1 MATDFGVS
9 TGVSA
14 WAISLYALM
23 LAVATA
29 VYGRVSDLVGVR
41 LPLLIG
47 VSMMTLGALA
57 GALAPSFGILLAAR
71 IVQGAGAAAVPTL
84 GVAII
89 SARYSGS
96 VRGMALGRVAGFAAA
111 VSCIG
116 PLAGGAI
123 EGLLDWRAVIA
134 LPMLG
139 ALLLP
144 LLWRSVPTEGS
155 GARLDLIGAALV
167 AGTAAGVVLFVQSP
181 STGLTVALV
190 GAVLAVL
197 GVPAVALWVRRR
209 PNGFLPVA
217 VIRNPA
223 VVRSALAAA
232 AVPAAWFALLIAV
245 PAVLVARGWEPWQ
258 VGVAL
263 LPSAVAALAGPRF
276 AGPLLT
282 RIGPTRAL
290 GLAASIATVSLLVS
304 ALGAYAGSAWL
315 LVAAVVGVT
324 VAFGLGQP
332 ALMEAVGSA
341 VEEDVRGVA
350 LGIAT
355 LFFLVGG
362 SVGSAVVGGLGD
374 VLGMPVALL
383 LLAALPVAGLVA
395 LVPQFGRDRVPTRG
409 RLTSSPLGQGGPPHG
424 NELIPLG
431 HWPRRTKS
439 PPRPTGNMEHEKD
452 ERTLGLSAAQ
462 VAGSALAAVSG
473 AILAST
479 AGVTGTVIGAAVA
492 SVVATVGAAI
502 YTWSLRRTTVA
513 VRKTAAQVRQA
524 ALVNGPLP
532 RTVVQGPL
540 RTMKERAAA
549 KSAERDPESTEPED
563 PDADEDSWRRS
574 IPWGKVL
581 LASLAITVVALAGI
595 TVVEA
600 LTGKPIS
607 NVTGGG
613 DSQGTTVGNV
623 TGRDSSQQD
632 KGPSENDKTTPER
645 RAAGERGT
653 QPGPGLRT
661 AGFRAAGQ

>member
-1 MATDFGVS
+1 
-9 TGVSA
+9 
-14 WAISLYALM
+14 
-23 LAVATA
+23 
-29 VYGRVSDLVGVR
+29 
-41 LPLLIG
+41 
-47 VSMMTLGALA
+47 MMTLGALA

-181 STGLTVALV
+181 STGLTVAVV

-197 GVPAVALWVRRR
+197 GVPAVAAWVRRR

-324 VAFGLGQP
+324 
-332 ALMEAVGSA
+332 
-341 VEEDVRGVA
+341 
-350 LGIAT
+350 
-355 LFFLVGG
+355 
-362 SVGSAVVGGLGD
+362 GGLR
-374 VLGMPVALL
+374 AR
-383 LLAALPVAGLVA
+383 AAGPDGGRGQRRRTRTSAGSPSGSPRCSSWSAAASAPRWSVVSATCSACPSPCCCWPPCRVAGLVA
-395 LVPQFGRDRVPTRG
+395 LVPQFGRDPVPTPR
-409 RLTSSPLGQGGPPHG
+409 RLT
-424 NELIPLG
+424 IPCWGRVG
-431 HWPRRTKS
+431 H
-439 PPRPTGNMEHEKD
+439 
-452 ERTLGLSAAQ
+452 
-462 VAGSALAAVSG
+462 V
-473 AILAST
+473 T
-479 AGVTGTVIGAAVA
+479 AT
-492 SVVATVGAAI
+492 S
-502 YTWSLRRTTVA
+502 
-513 VRKTAAQVRQA
+513 
-524 ALVNGPLP
+524 
-532 RTVVQGPL
+532 
-540 RTMKERAAA
+540 
-549 KSAERDPESTEPED
+549 
-563 PDADEDSWRRS
+563 
-574 IPWGKVL
+574 
-581 LASLAITVVALAGI
+581 
-595 TVVEA
+595 
-600 LTGKPIS
+600 
-607 NVTGGG
+607 
-613 DSQGTTVGNV
+613 
-623 TGRDSSQQD
+623 
-632 KGPSENDKTTPER
+632 
-645 RAAGERGT
+645 
-653 QPGPGLRT
+653 
-661 AGFRAAGQ
+661 